1 MEENVENRSMN
12 TYKGTVFEQSK
23 MRKEE
28 IIKIVKKIHK
38 GILKNGR

>member
-1 MEENVENRSMN
+1 MYKEN
-12 TYKGTVFEQSK
+12 GFEQNN
-23 MRKEE
+23 MIKER